1 MNSERKPIKIAIL
14 DDYQNVALKMADW
27 SGLAGRAD
35 ITVSGLSG
43 SGDQPGQSKSSLAQ
57 KNSDRFEGLHTRKF
71 VPILVYEK
79 VPGIKS
85 LGCLFELKV
94 FKIVAGK

>member
-1 MNSERKPIKIAIL
+1 MNSESSPKKIAIL

-43 SGDQPGQSKSSLAQ
+43 SGDQPGQSKSSSAE
-57 KNSDRFEGLHTRKF
+57 KNSDRFEGLHTPKF
-71 VPILVYEK
+71 VR
-79 VPGIKS
+79 
-85 LGCLFELKV
+85 
-94 FKIVAGK
+94 IVV